1 MEYNKYGELVPVID
15 ENICI
20 HCNLCKKICPNNDE
34 RMNIIL
40 DMTYGYKGNR
50 QFCWDCIGELI
61 IKRLEEMEE
70 EVVYTE

>member
-1 MEYNKYGELVPVID
+1 
-15 ENICI
+15 
-20 HCNLCKKICPNNDE
+20 
-34 RMNIIL
+34 MNIIL

-50 QFCWDCIGELI
+50 QLCGDCIGELM

>member
-1 MEYNKYGELVPVID
+1 MAANESRKY
-15 ENICI
+15 
-20 HCNLCKKICPNNDE
+20 LCSSIKEKAKEICPNEDE

>member
-1 MEYNKYGELVPVID
+1 MVEMF
-15 ENICI
+15 
-20 HCNLCKKICPNNDE
+20 KKKAEEICPNDDE

-40 DMTYGYKGNR
+40 DITYGYKGNR

-70 EVVYTE
+70 EVVYTK